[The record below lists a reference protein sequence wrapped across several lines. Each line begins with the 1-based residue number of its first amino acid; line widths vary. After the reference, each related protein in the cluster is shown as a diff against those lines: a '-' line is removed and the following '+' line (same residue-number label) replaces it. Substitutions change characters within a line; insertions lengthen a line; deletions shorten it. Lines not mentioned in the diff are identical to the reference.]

1 MTETSRFLF
10 PCIGALAICLASAAT
25 GQELALPD
33 LLNAFKTQ
41 KIVTGATR
49 SPIGVLLHRG
59 LVLVPSDAD
68 QTDVG
73 SAEVKEIRFRPVPE
87 NEQVNIRISF
97 DLNSSDLRNDQL
109 ARLVPLCK
117 AMTIMDDT
125 RFRIIGHTD
134 ASGPDTY
141 NDLLSVHRAMSVRDH
156 LVGHCGIKTARL
168 EAVGVGERYLA
179 DASNPRS
186 QRNRRVEFQAI
197 TQAAETQ

>member
-1 MTETSRFLF
+1 MTETNRLF
-10 PCIGALAICLASAAT
+10 FQSISVLAVCLASAAT
-25 GQELALPD
+25 GHELAVPD
-33 LLNAFKTQ
+33 LLDAFKTQ

-49 SPIGVLLHRG
+49 SMEGESLHRG

-68 QTDVG
+68 KTDAT

-97 DLNSSDLRNDQL
+97 DLDSSVLRNDQL
-109 ARLVPLCK
+109 ARLVPLCE

-134 ASGPDTY
+134 ASGPETY
-141 NDLLSVHRAMSVRDH
+141 NDLLSVHRATSVQEH
-156 LVGHCGIKTARL
+156 LVGHCSIKATRL

-179 DASNPRS
+179 DLSDPRS

-197 TQAAETQ
+197 TQTTVTQ

>member
-1 MTETSRFLF
+1 MVVS
-10 PCIGALAICLASAAT
+10 SA
-25 GQELALPD
+25 
-33 LLNAFKTQ
+33 
-41 KIVTGATR
+41 
-49 SPIGVLLHRG
+49 
-59 LVLVPSDAD
+59 
-68 QTDVG
+68 G
-73 SAEVKEIRFRPVPE
+73 SAKVKEIRFRPVPE

-109 ARLVPLCK
+109 ARLVSLCE

-125 RFRIIGHTD
+125 RFRIIWHTD

-141 NDLLSVHRAMSVRDH
+141 NDLLSVHRAMSVQDH
-156 LVGHCGIKTARL
+156 LVGHCGIKAARL

-186 QRNRRVEFQAI
+186 QRNRRVEFQVI